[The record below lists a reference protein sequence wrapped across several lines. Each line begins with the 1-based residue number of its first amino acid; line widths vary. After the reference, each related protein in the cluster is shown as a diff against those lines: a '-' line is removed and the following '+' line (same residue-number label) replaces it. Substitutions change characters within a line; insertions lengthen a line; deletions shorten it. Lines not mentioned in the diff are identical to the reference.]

1 MVVDSVRPATRAG
14 GRLDG
19 GVIWLLL
26 SAAGFGAL
34 AIFAKL
40 AYAGGLELPTLLA
53 GRFSLAA
60 VVMWGLLALWRVS
73 PRVSRR
79 TLLGLL
85 LMGSVGY
92 VGQSFAFFTALQT
105 VPAAT
110 TGLLL
115 YLYPALVAV
124 LAWAVL
130 HQPLTRRGGLA
141 LGLALLGCALVLG
154 GPDALPATVD
164 PSGLAWG
171 LAAAA
176 IYALYII
183 AGARI
188 TAGVPPL
195 VAATYIISAAA
206 VVYGGA
212 GLAGGTLRGDIT
224 VAGWFALVGIALVS
238 TVLAIG
244 AFVAGLARLGPARA
258 SILSTGEPVVTLI
271 LAAGVLGETIHPAQ
285 LLGGA
290 LILGAGLLIGRQSAV
305 ASHQSAVASPQSS
318 ASQSS
323 PDT

>member
-1 MVVDSVRPATRAG
+1 MVSDRSAVAAAG
-14 GRLDG
+14 LRGRLDG

-34 AIFAKL
+34 AIFGKL
-40 AYAGGLELPTLLA
+40 AYAAGLGLPTLLA

-60 VVMWGLLALWRVS
+60 VVMWGLLAGRRVS
-73 PRVSRR
+73 PRLPRR

-85 LMGSVGY
+85 AMGAVGY

-130 HQPLTRRGGLA
+130 HQPLTRVGIAA

-164 PSGLAWG
+164 PVGIAWG
-171 LAAAA
+171 LAAAG

-183 AGARI
+183 AGTRI

-206 VVYGGA
+206 LVYLGA
-212 GLAGGTLRGDIT
+212 GVAGGTLRGGIT
-224 VAGWFALVGIALVS
+224 ATGWFALVGVALVS

-258 SILSTGEPVVTLI
+258 SILSTGEPVFTLV
-271 LAAGVLGETIHPAQ
+271 LAALVLGESIHPTQ

-290 LILGAGLLIGRQSAV
+290 LILGAGLLVGRQSAG
-305 ASHQSAVASPQSS
+305 AGRQSAAADAQ
-318 ASQSS
+318 
-323 PDT
+323 

>member
-1 MVVDSVRPATRAG
+1 MSDRVMPTTWI
-14 GRLDG
+14 GRRFEG

-34 AIFAKL
+34 AIFGKL
-40 AYAGGLELPTLLA
+40 AYAEGLGLPTLLA

-60 VVMWGLLALWRVS
+60 IVMWSLLALRRIS
-73 PRVSRR
+73 PRVSRT

-130 HQPLTRRGGLA
+130 RQPLTRLGWLA

-154 GPDALPATVD
+154 GPDALPASVN
-164 PSGLAWG
+164 PVGIVWG

-212 GLAGGTLRGDIT
+212 GLAGGTLHGNIS
-224 VAGWFALVGIALVS
+224 AGGWFALVGIALVS

-271 LAAGVLGETIHPAQ
+271 LAAVVLGEVIHPAQ

-290 LILGAGLLIGRQSAV
+290 LILAAGLLVSRQPSVAGRQTPV
-305 ASHQSAVASPQSS
+305 VPE
-318 ASQSS
+318 
-323 PDT
+323 

>member
-1 MVVDSVRPATRAG
+1 MEDSVMPATVGG

-34 AIFAKL
+34 AIFGKL
-40 AYAGGLELPTLLA
+40 AYAGGMGLPTLLA

-60 VVMWGLLALWRVS
+60 VVMWGLLLVRRVS
-73 PRVSRR
+73 PRVARP

-130 HQPLTRRGGLA
+130 RQPLTRSGVLA

-164 PSGLAWG
+164 PVGIAWG

-195 VAATYIISAAA
+195 VAATYIISATA
-206 VVYGGA
+206 VVYVGA
-212 GLAGGTLRGDIT
+212 GLAGGTLHGNIS
-224 VAGWFALVGIALVS
+224 AGGWFTLVGIALVS

-258 SILSTGEPVVTLI
+258 SILSTGEPVFTLI
-271 LAAGVLGETIHPAQ
+271 LAAVVLDEVIHPAQ

-290 LILGAGLLIGRQSAV
+290 LILGAGLLVGRQSVV
-305 ASHQSAVASPQSS
+305 AGRQPKISGE
-318 ASQSS
+318 
-323 PDT
+323 